1 MSEDLQKSP
10 LDERLQRALLSL
22 DGLSVGDAFGQ
33 MMSTCATSA
42 RSVIEHGGLPSGPWW
57 HTDDTQMAMAIV
69 EQLAWGGAIVPDSL
83 ADRFVE
89 RYQADPGRGYG
100 KGARIQLAEIAR
112 GTGWRQT
119 SAAIF
124 NGQGSKGNGGAMRSA
139 PLGAWFAEDLAK
151 VVSESTESA
160 IVTHSHAEGIA
171 GSVAIS
177 LAAAAAWQARSLLLE
192 EARALIWETVI
203 EHTPAGETLDGL
215 RKARAIALTEPTARV
230 AGILG
235 SGFLVTAADTV
246 PFGVWCA
253 ARHLDNYSEALLATL
268 QGDGDCDTNCAIVG
282 GIVAL
287 YAGRESIPPLWLES
301 RERLDLQMP

>member
-1 MSEDLQKSP
+1 MNDVST
-10 LDERLQRALLSL
+10 ERLERALLSL

-33 MMSTCATSA
+33 LMSTCAPSA

-69 EQLAWGGAIVPDSL
+69 EQLAWSGAIVPDSL
-83 ADRFVE
+83 ADRFVQ

-124 NGQGSKGNGGAMRSA
+124 NGQGSKGNGGSMRSA
-139 PLGAWFAEDLAK
+139 PLGAWFADDLAK
-151 VVSESTESA
+151 VVSQSTESA

-171 GSVAIS
+171 GSVAVS
-177 LAAAAAWQARSLLLE
+177 LAAAAAWQARSLPLE
-192 EARALIWETVI
+192 EARALIWDTVI
-203 EHTPAGETLDGL
+203 KHTPPGETRNGL
-215 RKARAIALTEPTARV
+215 VRARSIEPAEQPARV

-246 PFGVWCA
+246 PFAIWCA
-253 ARHLDNYSEALLATL
+253 ARHLDDYREASLATL

-287 YAGRESIPPLWLES
+287 FTGREGIPELWLNS
-301 RERLDLQMP
+301 RESLDLQLK

>member
-1 MSEDLQKSP
+1 M
-10 LDERLQRALLSL
+10 
-22 DGLSVGDAFGQ
+22 SVGDAFGQ
-33 MMSTCATSA
+33 LMSTCATSA
-42 RSVIEHGGLPSGPWW
+42 RAVVEHGGLPLGPWW

-69 EQLAWGGAIVPDSL
+69 EGLAWNGKIVPDSL
-83 ADRFVE
+83 ADRFVD

-139 PLGAWFAEDLAK
+139 PLGAWFADDLAH
-151 VVSESTESA
+151 VVSESAESA
-160 IVTHSHAEGIA
+160 IVTHSHPEGVA
-171 GSVAIS
+171 GSVAVS
-177 LAAAAAWQARSLLLE
+177 LAAAAAWRARSLPLE
-192 EARALIWETVI
+192 EAREQMWTTVI
-203 EHTPAGETLDGL
+203 ERTPAGETRDGL
-215 RKARAIALTEPTARV
+215 VQARSIAPSERAARA

-246 PFGVWCA
+246 PFAVWCA
-253 ARHLDNYSEALLATL
+253 ARHLDNYSEALFATL

-287 YAGRESIPPLWLES
+287 YAGRESIPQAWLES
-301 RERLDLQMP
+301 RERLDLQLP